1 MADRGRGRGSNNNRG
16 GGVGSRGN
24 QTGREAKAPIL
35 ALAKYG
41 DTQVR
46 VKFAGGREV
55 TGTLKGYDAL
65 LNLVLDEVEEDIRD
79 PETSQLLVP
88 TQKRALGL
96 VILRGTALVIIS
108 PVEGMEEIANPFAQE

>member
-1 MADRGRGRGSNNNRG
+1 
-16 GGVGSRGN
+16 
-24 QTGREAKAPIL
+24 
-35 ALAKYG
+35 
-41 DTQVR
+41 VR

-79 PETSQLLVP
+79 PETAQLLVP
-88 TQKRALGL
+88 AQKRSLGL

-108 PVEGMEEIANPFAQE
+108 PVDGMEEIANPFAQE